1 MATYLSILSWEIL
14 WTEEPGG
21 LQSEGSQRVRHDEH
35 AHTRAHEYIMA
46 HPLLPPS
53 LACCF
58 MTIAT
63 TVLGQGYGGLI
74 GPLT

>member
-1 MATYLSILSWEIL
+1 MATYLSILAWEIL

-21 LQSEGSQRVRHDEH
+21 LQSMGSQRVGHDEH
-35 AHTRAHEYIMA
+35 ARTRAPGYIMA
-46 HPLLPPS
+46 HPLLPPF
-53 LACCF
+53 LARCY